1 MNFDRYTLP
10 FIIRSGR
17 RLKVA
22 RGIGRDAEYMKG
34 EVLMKSKELMKS
46 KDITICRKNH
56 FK

>member
-22 RGIGRDAEYMKG
+22 RGIGRDAQDSQKAG
-34 EVLMKSKELMKS
+34 QVTL
-46 KDITICRKNH
+46 KNVI
-56 FK
+56 FLQGR